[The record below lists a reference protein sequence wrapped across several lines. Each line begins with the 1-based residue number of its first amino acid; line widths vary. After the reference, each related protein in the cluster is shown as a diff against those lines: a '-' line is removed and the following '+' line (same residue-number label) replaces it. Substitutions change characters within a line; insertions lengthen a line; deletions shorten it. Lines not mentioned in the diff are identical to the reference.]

1 MKLYKQILIILVVFF
16 KTGTLFSQ
24 NNLFNVNNIKL
35 EKKDNITNNALTDK
49 AIKKGFNQLTTRIL
63 LKEDYK
69 KLLDLKFSTIK
80 QLVTY
85 YQIKN
90 ISKEKDDSELI
101 NFSVTFDKDKIHD
114 LFYEKGISYSEI
126 LDNELY
132 ILPILIQEDEIFIFN
147 NNFFYENW
155 NKLNEN
161 DLIEFILP
169 LENIEIIRNINDY
182 KKNLINLDIIKLFK
196 EYANKNLAVVLIEV
210 NKDGDKKIYI
220 KSIIQ
225 GKNLI
230 KSIIQGKNLI
240 KNLYLK
246 KQSLLSNEFDEKV
259 IHEIKK
265 ELTNLIKAKNLIDIR
280 TPFFLNAKLDIN
292 ERSNLVQL
300 NSRIKKIDSIENVYV
315 QEFNKDYMNLR
326 IKYLG
331 KLEKIINQLKKENV
345 ELQLVNEQWIIK
357 TL

>member
-16 KTGTLFSQ
+16 KTETLFSQ

-230 KSIIQGKNLI
+230 K
-240 KNLYLK
+240 NLYLK